1 MGQTRIFGGRKRRQ
15 GQSPASSDLVP
26 VDQSDALDVDFR
38 FQGESVEAPSWTS
51 AAGGLFRWSHLTH
64 PRFFWFCAVAICLGV
79 MATLVGPGYLFV
91 PGLVLLAG
99 ILLIAFMLM
108 FALANGLSLVDRG
121 NDSARPAGMPV
132 RARQVAFT
140 LIEQSPIACVLTGF
154 EGNGLFINDA
164 YRDLFN
170 ISEQGSVTLEQVF
183 AGNEEVMAIIFR
195 LTRAANAGR
204 AASEDVLL
212 TGSALDVL
220 RHRTG
225 GSRWLRLQIRPAD
238 TRNTHFLWEVTD
250 ITEVKTL
257 SNAAEAKGQ
266 INERLLDDMPLG
278 VIAFNSKGRIL
289 FANRQCRAWFGYA
302 RGEFDKGDI
311 FLTELTDQST
321 AIHGLSSGESVDD
334 ITVTAR
340 SGGQMSFTVTRGHS
354 DPTSMLEGKWAS
366 GSVYVLSPWQ
376 APNPEP
382 RQAEELEEAVEVELV
397 TPIAEADSLSD
408 RSRDIGRKLT
418 DVIEAAPIGMAVIE
432 EAGILLRTNKA
443 LTDLTTVS
451 MLPGEPFVNG
461 IDKADRE
468 AVEIFIGEIRDGT
481 NRLSTIEVHLAGK
494 AERSGQL
501 YGSRVNNVD
510 FGGKVITAIILYYVD
525 ATDQK
530 QLEIQF
536 AQSQKM
542 QAVGQLA
549 GGVAHDFN
557 NVLTAIIG
565 HCDLLFLQHKVGDPS
580 FADINQIKQ
589 NANRAADLVRQL
601 LAFSRKQTLLPKV
614 LELPNA
620 IAETKNL
627 LDRLLGETVEL
638 KIHHGRDLGFVRVD
652 QGQLEQVVVN
662 LAVNARDAMKNS
674 GSLSIRTYN
683 VSEDDCRKLGH
694 TLMSIAEYV
703 CIEIAD
709 TGSGIAKEDL
719 GQIFEPFFTTKKTG
733 EGTGLGLSTV
743 YGIVKQTGGFI
754 FPESEIGV
762 GTTFRI
768 YLPRYEAEEQS
779 IELAEK
785 EKTEPADLS
794 GAGTILLVEDEEAVR
809 AFASRALS
817 TRGYNVLEAENGEI
831 ALDIVEES
839 GDNIDLVISD
849 VVMPNLDG
857 PSMARKVRE
866 KYPDIK
872 VIFIS
877 GYTENAFADELDRP
891 EDFLFLPKPFSL
903 KQLASKVKEVLGDEG
918 TAQD

>member
-1 MGQTRIFGGRKRRQ
+1 
-15 GQSPASSDLVP
+15 
-26 VDQSDALDVDFR
+26 
-38 FQGESVEAPSWTS
+38 
-51 AAGGLFRWSHLTH
+51 
-64 PRFFWFCAVAICLGV
+64 

-121 NDSARPAGMPV
+121 TDSTRPAGMPV

-140 LIEQSPIACVLTGF
+140 LIEQSPISCLLTGY
-154 EGNGLFINDA
+154 EGNGLFINNA

-183 AGNEEVMAIIFR
+183 AGNDEVMAILFR
-195 LTRAANAGR
+195 LTRAANAGK
-204 AASEDVLL
+204 AANEDALL

-220 RHRTG
+220 RHRTS
-225 GSRWLRLQIRPAD
+225 GSRWLRFQIRPAD
-238 TRNTHFLWEVTD
+238 AGNTHFLWEVTD
-250 ITEVKTL
+250 ITDVKTL

-278 VIAFNSKGRIL
+278 VIAINSKGRIL
-289 FANRQCRAWFGYA
+289 FANRQCRAWFGYG
-302 RGEFDKGDI
+302 RGEFEKGDI
-311 FLTELTDQST
+311 FLTELTVQSA
-321 AIHGLSSGESVDD
+321 AIHALSSGQAVDD
-334 ITVTAR
+334 IEFAAR
-340 SGGQMSFTVTRGHS
+340 NGAQMTFTVTRGYS
-354 DPTSMLEGKWAS
+354 DPTNMLEGKWAS
-366 GSVYVLSPWQ
+366 GSVYLLAPWQ
-376 APNPEP
+376 EP
-382 RQAEELEEAVEVELV
+382 SQSGEKEEVVEVELV
-397 TPIAEADSLSD
+397 APIDEAGDAASPSD
-408 RSRDIGRKLT
+408 WSRDIGRKLT

-432 EAGILLRTNKA
+432 EAGILLRANKA
-443 LTDLTTVS
+443 LTNLTTVS

-461 IDKADRE
+461 IDKADRG
-468 AVEIFIGEIRDGT
+468 AVEAFIAEIRDGT
-481 NRLSTIEVHLAGK
+481 NSFSTIEVHLAGK

-510 FGGKVITAIILYYVD
+510 FGGKTITAIILYYVD

-601 LAFSRKQTLLPKV
+601 LAFSRKQTLMPKV

-620 IAETKNL
+620 IAETKTL
-627 LDRLLGETVEL
+627 LDRLLGETIEL
-638 KIHHGRDLGFVRVD
+638 KIHHERDLGFVKVD
-652 QGQLEQVVVN
+652 QGQLEQVIVN
-662 LAVNARDAMKNS
+662 LAVNARDAMKND

-683 VSEDDCRKLGH
+683 VSEDDCRKLGY
-694 TLMSIAEYV
+694 TLMPVADYV

-709 TGSGIAKEDL
+709 TGTGIAKEDL
-719 GQIFEPFFTTKKTG
+719 GQIFEPFFTTKKVG

-754 FPESEIGV
+754 FPESEVGV

-768 YLPRYEAEEQS
+768 YLPRHEAEEQPV
-779 IELAEK
+779 EPLEREK
-785 EKTEPADLS
+785 SEPADLS
-794 GAGTILLVEDEEAVR
+794 GAGTILLVEDEDAVR

-831 ALDIVEES
+831 ALGIVEES
-839 GDNIDLVISD
+839 GSDIDLVISD

-857 PSMARKVRE
+857 PSMAAEIRK

-877 GYTENAFADELDRP
+877 GYTEDAFENELERP

-903 KQLASKVKEVLGDEG
+903 KQLASKVKEVLGADEDR
-918 TAQD
+918 QV

>member
-1 MGQTRIFGGRKRRQ
+1 M
-15 GQSPASSDLVP
+15 P
-26 VDQSDALDVDFR
+26 VEHSDALDVDFR
-38 FQGESVEAPSWTS
+38 FHGEQVEAPTWTS
-51 AAGGLFRWSHLTH
+51 AAGGFFRLSHLTH
-64 PRFFWFCAVAICLGV
+64 PRFFWFCAGAIILGV
-79 MATLVGPGYLFV
+79 MATLIGPGYLFV

-108 FALANGLSLVDRG
+108 FAMANGLSLVDRG
-121 NDSARPAGMPV
+121 NDGAKPAGMPV
-132 RARQVAFT
+132 RAKQVAFT
-140 LIEQSPIACVLTGF
+140 LIEQSPIACVLTGY
-154 EGNGLFINDA
+154 EGNGLFTNKA
-164 YRDLFN
+164 YQALFN

-183 AGNEEVMAIIFR
+183 AGNDEVMAILFR
-195 LTRAANAGR
+195 LTRAANAGQ
-204 AASEDVLL
+204 AANEDALL
-212 TGSALDVL
+212 TGSGLDVL
-220 RHRTG
+220 RHRTS
-225 GSRWLRLQIRPAD
+225 GSRWLRFQIRPAD
-238 TRNTHFLWEVTD
+238 ARNTHFLWEVTD
-250 ITEVKTL
+250 ITDVKTL

-278 VIAFNSKGRIL
+278 VMAVNSKGRIL
-289 FANRQCRAWFGYA
+289 FANRQCRAWFGYG
-302 RGEFDKGDI
+302 REEFEKGDI
-311 FLTELTDQST
+311 FLTELTTQSS
-321 AIHGLSSGESVDD
+321 AIHALASGQSVDE
-334 ITVTAR
+334 IRFSAR
-340 SGGQMSFTVTRGHS
+340 AGSQLDFTVTRGHS

-366 GSVYVLSPWQ
+366 GSVFLLAPWQ
-376 APNPEP
+376 APKVEP
-382 RQAEELEEAVEVELV
+382 VSEIEDTVEVELV
-397 TPIAEADSLSD
+397 TPIEAGAEVRPGIQSDS
-408 RSRDIGRKLT
+408 DIGRKLT
-418 DVIEAAPIGMAVIE
+418 EVIEAAPIGMAVLQ

-461 IDKADRE
+461 IDKADRKSTE
-468 AVEIFIGEIRDGT
+468 DFIAEIRNGT
-481 NRLSTIEVHLAGK
+481 GLHKTIEVHLAGK
-494 AERSGQL
+494 TERTGQL
-501 YGSRVNNVD
+501 YGSRVENVE
-510 FGGKVITAIILYYVD
+510 FAGKTIDAIILYFVD

-530 QLEIQF
+530 QLEVQF

-565 HCDLLFLQHKVGDPS
+565 HCDLLFSQHKVGDPS

-601 LAFSRKQTLLPKV
+601 LAFSRKQTLMPKV

-620 IAETKNL
+620 IAETKTL
-627 LDRLLGETVEL
+627 LDRLLGETIEL
-638 KIHHGRDLGFVRVD
+638 KIHHERDLGFVKVD
-652 QGQLEQVVVN
+652 QGQLEQVIVN
-662 LAVNARDAMKNS
+662 LAVNARDAMKND

-683 VSEDDCRKLGH
+683 ISEDECRRLGH
-694 TLMSIAEYV
+694 TLMPTAEYV

-709 TGSGIAKEDL
+709 TGTGIAKEDF

-754 FPESEIGV
+754 FPTSEVGV

-768 YLPRYEAEEQS
+768 YLPRHEAEEAVV
-779 IELAEK
+779 EAAEK
-785 EKTEPADLS
+785 DKSEPADLS
-794 GAGTILLVEDEEAVR
+794 GAGTILLVEDEDAVR

-831 ALDIVEES
+831 ALDIVDDC
-839 GDNIDLVISD
+839 GDEIDLVISD

-857 PSMARKVRE
+857 PSMAKKLRL

-877 GYTENAFADELDRP
+877 GYTEDAFEDELERP
-891 EDFLFLPKPFSL
+891 EDFIFLPKPFSL
-903 KQLASKVKEVLGDEG
+903 KQLASKVKEVLKGD
-918 TAQD
+918 